1 MSFKNFVLCAMF
13 FCFAFSLQS
22 EENKKFKIAVIPKGT
37 THSFWKAVHAGALK
51 AGKKFNAEIIW
62 QGPLKE
68 DNRAEQI
75 KVVQNFISRGINAMV
90 LAPLDDRALVRP
102 VKNASNRDIEIV
114 IIDSGLKYDGYVSF
128 VATDNYKAGKL
139 CAKKMAELLQKKG
152 KVIML
157 PYMAGSRSTMQREK
171 GFIDGLKEYAPDVKI
186 LSHDQYAG
194 ATAEKAFQTAQNLL
208 TKYSYADGVFCSNES
223 TTFGMLRA
231 VQTRGFAGK
240 KKFVGFDASEAL
252 INGLKKGAINALAV
266 QNPYKMGYL
275 GVKAAVDALNNRKV
289 SRRIDTGVVI
299 LSKENIN
306 DEKIKKLLKTQ
317 IGK

>member
-1 MSFKNFVLCAMF
+1 MC
-13 FCFAFSLQS
+13 FCLAFSSQS
-22 EENKKFKIAVIPKGT
+22 EEKKKFKIAVIPKGT

-51 AGKKFNAEIIW
+51 AGKKFNVEIIW

-75 KVVQNFISRGINAMV
+75 KVVQNFTSRGINAIV

-102 VKNASNRDIEIV
+102 VKNATNRDIEVV

-139 CAKKMAELLQKKG
+139 CGKKMAELLNKKG
-152 KVIML
+152 KVLML
-157 PYMAGSRSTMQREK
+157 PYMAGSRSTMEREK
-171 GFIDGLKEYAPDVKI
+171 GFIDGLKENAPKITI
-186 LSHDQYAG
+186 LSEDQYAG
-194 ATAEKAFQTAQNLL
+194 ATAERAFQTAQNLL
-208 TKYSYADGVFCSNES
+208 TKYSYADGIFCSNES

-231 VQTRGFAGK
+231 VQTRGLTGK

-252 INGLKKGAINALAV
+252 VNGLKKGVIDALAV
-266 QNPYKMGYL
+266 QNPFQMGYK
-275 GVKAAVDALNNRKV
+275 GVKAAVDALNDKKV

-299 LSKENIN
+299 ISKENIN

-317 IGK
+317 LGK